1 MRTSIRDWSEE
12 DGEDEER
19 GAPPRQAAGTARANP
34 AKATYLRRAS
44 HRGVRTRQGGG
55 SPRYDLGLPYDLDG
69 NLRGPAP
76 GLLPYPNMWEEIIK
90 IYDERKKLGEA
101 NSSAGT

>member
-34 AKATYLRRAS
+34 AKAIYLR
-44 HRGVRTRQGGG
+44 RTRQGGG

-90 IYDERKKLGEA
+90 KFDERKKLGEA
-101 NSSAGT
+101 NCSAGT